1 MGWKAWLAIG
11 AIVVLVGSTGY
22 LAFAYT
28 GTSSDL
34 TEANLTIADYVVEFA
49 GLEQDVSSLTDDLD
63 TMIGERDTLLTEKA
77 TLEGEKA
84 DLEGD
89 LSNANSQI
97 SSLQSNLSS
106 KTTELNSEK
115 ARANA
120 LQSEL
125 NMVMY
130 PRHFGSAQELADWL
144 QQDDTN
150 IEYVDIKDSNYLQ
163 MSFILEVRAAMD
175 GYILPAYVVPLDA
188 DTCWI
193 SNIACIGDT
202 FYLVEAGD
210 DSVTEYYTYWNTVPS
225 CPIPQGQ

>member
-1 MGWKAWLAIG
+1 MGWKLLVIIG
-11 AIVVLVGSTGY
+11 VIVILVGSTGY

-34 TEANLTIADYVVEFA
+34 TEASSTIDDYTVEVA
-49 GLEQDVSSLTDDLD
+49 GLEQDVTSLTDGLS
-63 TMIGERDTLLTEKA
+63 TMTVERDTLLNDKA
-77 TLEGEKA
+77 NLEGENA
-84 DLEGD
+84 DLEDD
-89 LSNANSQI
+89 LNNANSQI
-97 SSLQSNLSS
+97 SSLQSSLSS
-106 KTTELNSEK
+106 KTSELNSEK

-125 NMVMY
+125 NVVMY
-130 PRHFGSAQELADWL
+130 PRHFGSVQELADWL

-150 IEYVDIKDSNYLQ
+150 TEYADIKEDNYLQ
-163 MSFILEVRAAMD
+163 MSFILEVRAARD
-175 GYILPAYVVPLDA
+175 GYILSTYLVPLD
-188 DTCWI
+188 TGVCWI

-210 DSVTEYYTYWNTVPS
+210 DSVTEYYTYWNAVPS